1 MSPCP
6 GGTACLRLAVWPTV
20 APAPALTGTLSS
32 AELGPHFQGP
42 WHPREGN
49 RASGASPTVSIRH
62 PAPMT
67 LVLNPD
73 THLGVPSIVSD
84 ILRIDNL
91 WQFES
96 LQKLQLDNNNIEK
109 IEGLE
114 NLTRLVWLGEAPR
127 SPTSLLAQCWPPP
140 AGAPSAG
147 SRKASVQ

>member
-1 MSPCP
+1 
-6 GGTACLRLAVWPTV
+6 
-20 APAPALTGTLSS
+20 
-32 AELGPHFQGP
+32 
-42 WHPREGN
+42 
-49 RASGASPTVSIRH
+49 
-62 PAPMT
+62 MT

-127 SPTSLLAQCWPPP
+127 SRTSLLAQCWPPP

>member
-84 ILRIDNL
+84 ILRIDG
-91 WQFES
+91 FFTAEP
-96 LQKLQLDNNNIEK
+96 
-109 IEGLE
+109 
-114 NLTRLVWLGEAPR
+114 LGKHNMHTGCLKR
-127 SPTSLLAQCWPPP
+127 FSPIN
-140 AGAPSAG
+140 
-147 SRKASVQ
+147 